1 MATRPRKGNAHAT
14 GRSGAASA
22 ASKLPGLE
30 ADLPPSLKPQLAT
43 LVDGVPRHGDDWLY
57 EVKFDG
63 YRMLARVEGS
73 RVQMFTR
80 NGHDWSAKVPH
91 LVTSIQQMHV
101 PSAWI
106 DGEIVVL
113 ADNGVPSFQALQNAF
128 DGKRTSNIIFY
139 TFDLPFIA
147 GRDIRGE
154 PLRLRRELLA
164 QLVAAGQD
172 DHIRFSEAFSASPAD
187 LVASACRMGLEGIM
201 AKRQSARY
209 VSSRTDDWVKIKCA
223 QRQEFVIVGYTAP
236 KGGRIGFGALLLGFH
251 DAAGGLRYAGSV
263 GTGFDDRGLLD
274 LHKKLTALNQTAT
287 PLSAGKPKSLRD
299 VHWVAPVLVCEVSF
313 AEWTEGGHVRHATFR
328 GLRTDKPAPAI
339 TRERALPA
347 SSVEPKTKPPAP
359 APSTPAQRPPSTRIK
374 SGKLS
379 NPDRVIDP
387 STGLTKLDLARYY
400 GLVAPLLVTHLKAR
414 PVSFVRAPGG
424 IQGQLFFQKHLD
436 AQIPGVTALPEGLH
450 PGHPA
455 LLEVPTPAAVM
466 SAAQMNVIEFHT
478 WNAVKNAIG
487 KPDRLILDLDPGE
500 GVSWPAVQQA
510 AQLVRVLLHGIGL
523 EGWLKT
529 SGGKGLHVV
538 VPLRKQYGWDVVK
551 GFSAAMVRHLASTL
565 PQLFVAKSG
574 PSNRVGKIFV
584 DYLRNGFGA
593 TTAAAW
599 SARARPGLGISV
611 PLSWDELGD
620 VAGGAQWTISN
631 IRDRLD
637 VADSPWDDYTPQT
650 ISKAMNAIGYSPERT
665 KG

>member
-1 MATRPRKGNAHAT
+1 
-14 GRSGAASA
+14 
-22 ASKLPGLE
+22 
-30 ADLPPSLKPQLAT
+30 
-43 LVDGVPRHGDDWLY
+43 LVDGVPRHGEDWLY

-80 NGHDWSAKVPH
+80 NGHDWSSKVPH
-91 LVTSIQQMHV
+91 LVTSIQQLNI

-139 TFDLPFIA
+139 AFDLPFVA

-154 PLRLRRELLA
+154 PLNLRRELLS
-164 QLVAAGQD
+164 QLVATGQD
-172 DHIRFSEAFSASPAD
+172 DHIRFSEAFCAAPSD
-187 LVASACRMGLEGIM
+187 LIASACRMGLEGIM

-236 KGGRIGFGALLLGFH
+236 KGGRVGFGALLLGVH
-251 DAAGGLRYAGSV
+251 EAGGKLRYAGSV
-263 GTGFDDRGLLD
+263 GTGFDDRALSD
-274 LHKKLTALNQTAT
+274 IHERLTALTQKAT
-287 PLSAGKPKSLRD
+287 PVAAGKPKSSRD
-299 VHWVAPVLVCEVSF
+299 VQWVAPLLVCEVSF
-313 AEWTEGGHVRHATFR
+313 SEWTAGGHVRHATFR
-328 GLRTDKPAPAI
+328 GLRTDKPAPVI

-347 SSVEPKTKPPAP
+347 SSVESKPKAPAL
-359 APSTPAQRPPSTRIK
+359 APSTAPRPSARAK
-374 SGKLS
+374 LGKLS

-414 PVSFVRAPGG
+414 PVSFVRAPSG

-436 AQIPGVTALPEGLH
+436 APIPGVASLPKGLH

-455 LLEVPTPAAVM
+455 LLEVPTPDAVM

-478 WNAVKNAIG
+478 WNAVKSAIE

-510 AQLVRVLLHGIGL
+510 AQLVRVLLQGLGL

-538 VPLRKQYGWDVVK
+538 VPLRRQYDWEVVK
-551 GFSAAMVRHLASTL
+551 GFSAAMVRHLARTL

-599 SARARPGLGISV
+599 SARARPGLGVSV
-611 PLSWDELGD
+611 PLSWDELGK
-620 VAGGAQWTISN
+620 VTGGGQWNISN
-631 IRDRLD
+631 IRERLE
-637 VADSPWDDYTPQT
+637 VANSPWEEYAPQSIGKAIIAIDD
-650 ISKAMNAIGYSPERT
+650 ILERP
-665 KG
+665 KR

>member
-1 MATRPRKGNAHAT
+1 MAPRPRTARARETSQIPDEDG
-14 GRSGAASA
+14 GRASSA
-22 ASKLPGLE
+22 LPGIAAE
-30 ADLPPSLKPQLAT
+30 LPTSLKPQLAT

-80 NGHDWSAKVPH
+80 NGHDWSDKVPH
-91 LVTSIQQMHV
+91 LVTSIRHLNV
-101 PSAWI
+101 GSAWI

-128 DGKRTSNIIFY
+128 DGKRTANIILY
-139 TFDLPFIA
+139 AFDLPFIA

-154 PLRLRRELLA
+154 PLRLRRALLS

-172 DHIRFSEAFSASPAD
+172 DNVRFSEAFQASPAD

-236 KGGRIGFGALLLGFH
+236 KGGRVGFGALLLGVH
-251 DAAGGLRYAGSV
+251 EGGALRYAGSV
-263 GTGFDDRGLLD
+263 GTGFDDRGLAEI
-274 LHKKLTALNQTAT
+274 HKKLTALNQKVT
-287 PLSAGKPKSLRD
+287 PITAGKPKSVRD
-299 VHWVAPVLVCEVSF
+299 VQWVKPILVCEVSF

-339 TRERALPA
+339 TRERAVPA
-347 SSVEPKTKPPAP
+347 SSVEPATVPAP
-359 APSTPAQRPPSTRIK
+359 AKSATRSPIARAK
-374 SGKLS
+374 AGKLS
-379 NPDRVIDP
+379 NPERVIDP
-387 STGLTKLDLARYY
+387 STGLTKLDLARHY
-400 GLVAPLLVTHLKAR
+400 GLVAPLLVAHLKGR
-414 PVSFVRAPGG
+414 PVSFVRAPSG

-436 AQIPGVTALPEGLH
+436 AAMPGVASLPERLH

-455 LLEVPTPAAVM
+455 LLEVPTPDAVM
-466 SAAQMNVIEFHT
+466 SAAQMNVVEFHT
-478 WNAVKNAIG
+478 WNAVKTAIE

-500 GVSWPAVQQA
+500 GVSWQTVQQA
-510 AQLVRVLLHGIGL
+510 AQLVRVLLQGVGL

-538 VPLRKQYGWDVVK
+538 VPLRRQYEWDVVK
-551 GFSAAMVRHLASTL
+551 GFSAAMVRHLARTL

-574 PSNRVGKIFV
+574 PTNRVGKIFV

-599 SARARPGLGISV
+599 SARARPGLGVSV
-611 PLSWDELGD
+611 PLSWSELGN
-620 VAGGAQWTISN
+620 VTSGAQWTISN
-631 IRDRLD
+631 IHDRLD
-637 VADSPWDDYTPQT
+637 VANSPWDDYTPQS
-650 ISKAMNAIGYSPERT
+650 ISKAMAAINYVPTPGKR
-665 KG
+665 

>member
-1 MATRPRKGNAHAT
+1 MAPRLQNGNVRST
-14 GRSGAASA
+14 GRSGRVSGSTVPA
-22 ASKLPGLE
+22 LPGVE
-30 ADLPPSLKPQLAT
+30 AELPPALKPQLAT
-43 LVDGVPRHGDDWLY
+43 LVDGVPRHGEDWLY

-80 NGHDWSAKVPH
+80 NGHDWSSKVPH
-91 LVTSIQQMHV
+91 LVTSILQMNI

-139 TFDLPFIA
+139 AFDLPFVA

-154 PLRLRRELLA
+154 PLHLRRELLS

-172 DHIRFSEAFSASPAD
+172 DLIRFSEAFSAAPSD
-187 LVASACRMGLEGIM
+187 LIASACRMGLEGIM

-236 KGGRIGFGALLLGFH
+236 KGGRLGFGALLLGVH
-251 DAAGGLRYAGSV
+251 ETGGKLRYAGSV
-263 GTGFDDRGLLD
+263 GTGFDDRALSD
-274 LHKKLTALNQTAT
+274 IHEKLTALTQKAT
-287 PLSAGKPKSLRD
+287 PLAAGKPKSSRD
-299 VHWVAPVLVCEVSF
+299 VQWVAPVLVCEVSF
-313 AEWTEGGHVRHATFR
+313 AEWTGGGHVRHATFR

-347 SSVEPKTKPPAP
+347 SSVESQTKAPAP
-359 APSTPAQRPPSTRIK
+359 APSPAPRSSARAKP
-374 SGKLS
+374 GKLS

-400 GLVAPLLVTHLKAR
+400 GLVAPLLLTHLKAR
-414 PVSFVRAPGG
+414 PVSFVRAPSG

-436 AQIPGVTALPEGLH
+436 APIPGVTSLPEGLH
-450 PGHPA
+450 PSHPA
-455 LLEVPTPAAVM
+455 LLEVPTPDAIMAAV
-466 SAAQMNVIEFHT
+466 QMNVVEFHT
-478 WNAVKNAIG
+478 WNAVKSAIE

-500 GVSWPAVQQA
+500 GVSWPTVQQA
-510 AQLVRVLLHGIGL
+510 AQLVRVLLQGLGL

-538 VPLRKQYGWDVVK
+538 VPLRRQYEWDVVK
-551 GFSAAMVRHLASTL
+551 GFSAAMVRHLARTL

-599 SARARPGLGISV
+599 SARARPGVGVSV
-611 PLSWDELGD
+611 PLFWDELGK
-620 VAGGAQWTISN
+620 VTGGAQWTISN
-631 IRDRLD
+631 VHDRVE
-637 VADSPWDDYTPQT
+637 VANSPWDGYTQQS
-650 ISKAMNAIGYSPERT
+650 IGKAMAAIGYIPERE
-665 KG
+665 KR

>member
-1 MATRPRKGNAHAT
+1 M
-14 GRSGAASA
+14 
-22 ASKLPGLE
+22 
-30 ADLPPSLKPQLAT
+30 AT
-43 LVDGVPRHGDDWLY
+43 LVDGVPRHGEDWLY

-80 NGHDWSAKVPH
+80 NGHDWSSKVPH
-91 LVTSIQQMHV
+91 LVTSIQQLNIT
-101 PSAWI
+101 SAWI

-128 DGKRTSNIIFY
+128 DGKRTSNIVFY
-139 TFDLPFIA
+139 AFDLPFVA

-154 PLRLRRELLA
+154 PLHLRRELLS
-164 QLVAAGQD
+164 QLVATGQD
-172 DHIRFSEAFSASPAD
+172 DHIRFSEAFCAAPSD
-187 LVASACRMGLEGIM
+187 LIASACRMGLEGIM

-236 KGGRIGFGALLLGFH
+236 KGGRVGFGALLLGVYE
-251 DAAGGLRYAGSV
+251 AGGKLRYAGSV
-263 GTGFDDRGLLD
+263 GTGFDDRALSDIQERLAA
-274 LHKKLTALNQTAT
+274 LTQKAT
-287 PLSAGKPKSLRD
+287 PLAAGKPKSSRD
-299 VHWVAPVLVCEVSF
+299 VEWVAPLLVCEVSF
-313 AEWTEGGHVRHATFR
+313 AEWTGGGHVRHATFR
-328 GLRTDKPAPAI
+328 GLRTDKPAPVI

-347 SSVEPKTKPPAP
+347 NSVESKTKAP
-359 APSTPAQRPPSTRIK
+359 APPPSTAPRPSARTK
-374 SGKLS
+374 PGKLS
-379 NPDRVIDP
+379 NPDRIIDP

-414 PVSFVRAPGG
+414 PVSFVRAPSG

-436 AQIPGVTALPEGLH
+436 APIPGVASLPKGLH

-455 LLEVPTPAAVM
+455 LLEVPTPDAVM

-478 WNAVKNAIG
+478 WNAVKSAIE

-510 AQLVRVLLHGIGL
+510 AHLVRVLLQGLGL

-538 VPLRKQYGWDVVK
+538 VPLRRQYEWEVVK
-551 GFSAAMVRHLASTL
+551 GFSAAMVRHLARTI

-574 PSNRVGKIFV
+574 PSNRIGKIFV

-599 SARARPGLGISV
+599 SARARPGLGVSI
-611 PLSWDELGD
+611 PLAWDELGTIT
-620 VAGGAQWTISN
+620 GGAQWTISN
-631 IRDRLD
+631 IHDRLE
-637 VADSPWDDYTPQT
+637 VANSPWAGYTPQS
-650 ISKAMNAIGYSPERT
+650 ISKAMTAIDYFPDRQ
-665 KG
+665 KR

>member
-1 MATRPRKGNAHAT
+1 MATRRRIGKARAT
-14 GRSGAASA
+14 GRSDSGAAAA
-22 ASKLPGLE
+22 ASEFPGLE

-73 RVQMFTR
+73 RVQLFTR

-91 LVTSIQQMHV
+91 LVASIQQMHV

-128 DGKRTSNIIFY
+128 DGKRTSNIIY
-139 TFDLPFIA
+139 YAFDLPFIA

-154 PLRLRRELLA
+154 PLQLRRELLA

-172 DHIRFSEAFSASPAD
+172 DHIRFSEAFSAAPAD

-209 VSSRTDDWVKIKCA
+209 VSSRTDDWIKIKCA

-236 KGGRIGFGALLLGFH
+236 KGGRVGFGALLLGVYE
-251 DAAGGLRYAGSV
+251 AAGGLRYAGSV

-274 LHKKLTALNQTAT
+274 LHKKLTALNQKAT

-299 VHWVAPVLVCEVSF
+299 VQWVAPVLVCEVSF

-339 TRERALPA
+339 IRERVMPA

-359 APSTPAQRPPSTRIK
+359 APAPSTPAQRPPSMRTK

-414 PVSFVRAPGG
+414 PVSFVRAPVG

-436 AQIPGVTALPEGLH
+436 APISGVTALPEGLH

-478 WNAVKNAIG
+478 WNAVKNAIE

-500 GVSWPAVQQA
+500 GASWPAVQQA
-510 AQLVRVLLHGIGL
+510 AQLVRVLLHGLGL

-529 SGGKGLHVV
+529 SGGKALHVV
-538 VPLRKQYGWDVVK
+538 VPLRKQYDWNVVK
-551 GFSAAMVRHLASTL
+551 GFSAAMVRHLARTL

-574 PSNRVGKIFV
+574 PSNRVGRIFV

-599 SARARPGLGISV
+599 SARARPGLGVSV

-620 VAGGAQWTISN
+620 VTGARNGRFQTSRIGLTWPTQ
-631 IRDRLD
+631 RGTTTRPKRL
-637 VADSPWDDYTPQT
+637 V
-650 ISKAMNAIGYSPERT
+650 RR
-665 KG
+665 

>member
-1 MATRPRKGNAHAT
+1 MGPRLRNGNARST
-14 GRSGAASA
+14 GRSGRGSSSA
-22 ASKLPGLE
+22 VALPGVAAE
-30 ADLPPSLKPQLAT
+30 LPPSLKPQLAS
-43 LVDGVPRHGDDWLY
+43 LVDGVPRHGEDWLY

-80 NGHDWSAKVPH
+80 NGHDWSSKVPH
-91 LVTSIQQMHV
+91 LVTSIQQLNI

-139 TFDLPFIA
+139 AFDLPFVA

-154 PLRLRRELLA
+154 PLHLRRELLS
-164 QLVAAGQD
+164 QLLATRQD
-172 DHIRFSEAFSASPAD
+172 DHIRFSEAFCAAPSD
-187 LVASACRMGLEGIM
+187 LIASACRMGLEGIM

-236 KGGRIGFGALLLGFH
+236 KGGRVGFGALLLGVH
-251 DAAGGLRYAGSV
+251 EAGGKLRYAGSV
-263 GTGFDDRGLLD
+263 GTGFDDRALSD
-274 LHKKLTALNQTAT
+274 IHERLTALTQEAT
-287 PLSAGKPKSLRD
+287 PLAAGKPKSSRD
-299 VHWVAPVLVCEVSF
+299 VQWVAPVLVCEVSF
-313 AEWTEGGHVRHATFR
+313 AEWTGGGHVRHATFR
-328 GLRTDKPAPAI
+328 GLRTDKPAPVV

-347 SSVEPKTKPPAP
+347 SSVESKTKVLAP
-359 APSTPAQRPPSTRIK
+359 PPSTAPRPSARTK
-374 SGKLS
+374 PGKLS

-400 GLVAPLLVTHLKAR
+400 GLVAPLLVQHLKAR
-414 PVSFVRAPGG
+414 PVSFVRAPSG

-436 AQIPGVTALPEGLH
+436 APIPGVASLPKGLH

-455 LLEVPTPAAVM
+455 LLEVPTPDAVM

-478 WNAVKNAIG
+478 WNAVKSAIEE
-487 KPDRLILDLDPGE
+487 PDRLILDLDPGE
-500 GVSWPAVQQA
+500 GVSWPVVQQA
-510 AQLVRVLLHGIGL
+510 AELVHVLLQGLGL

-538 VPLRKQYGWDVVK
+538 VPLRRQYGWEVVK
-551 GFSAAMVRHLASTL
+551 GFSAAMVRHLARTI

-599 SARARPGLGISV
+599 SARARPGLGVSV
-611 PLSWDELGD
+611 PISWDELDGIT
-620 VAGGAQWTISN
+620 GGAQWTISN
-631 IRDRLD
+631 IPDRLE
-637 VADSPWDDYTPQT
+637 VGNLPWGDYTAQSIGT
-650 ISKAMNAIGYSPERT
+650 AMAAIGYVPDRQRR
-665 KG
+665 